1 MLIRF
6 SLNVRCPGCLLADSP
21 GIIQVSKIESG
32 VIEMR
37 YYQLQVGGELHL
49 AVEDEPGILLDI
61 TSVQPRLRVLPD
73 LLHTATVASFTIDEL
88 ARRLIS
94 GAAPDRYGLEAVL
107 KASRGEVFG
116 PALAPP
122 LQPPEVWCAGVTYYR
137 SLEERRLESQTPDV
151 YSLVYDAPRPEL
163 FLKTTA
169 SRVVGPF
176 QAVGIRGD
184 STWNVPEPELAF
196 VWYGGRI
203 VGYTIGNDMS
213 SRSIEAENPL
223 YLTQAKV
230 FQGCAAIGPC
240 FVSAESL
247 GDPQQLAVSLSIIR
261 DGREL
266 FSGETSTRQMKRTC
280 VELADWLQRHN
291 VLLDGTVVFTG
302 TGIVP
307 PAPFTLRPDDVIRI
321 TLEGIGTLENV
332 VVTV

>member
-1 MLIRF
+1 M
-6 SLNVRCPGCLLADSP
+6 AAT
-21 GIIQVSKIESG
+21 
-32 VIEMR
+32 R
-37 YYQLQVGGELHL
+37 YYQLHIGGELHL
-49 AVEDEPGILLDI
+49 AVEDEPGVLLDV

-73 LLHTATVASFTIDEL
+73 LLHTATVTSFTVDEL
-88 ARRLIS
+88 ASRLLS
-94 GAAPDRYGLEAVL
+94 NATPDKYDLEAIL
-107 KASRGEVFG
+107 RASRGGVSG
-116 PALAPP
+116 PVLACP
-122 LQPPEVWCAGVTYYR
+122 LEPPEVWCAGVTYHR
-137 SLEERRLESQTPDV
+137 SMEERRLESGTPDV
-151 YSLVYDAPRPEL
+151 YSAVYEAARPEL

-169 SRVVGPF
+169 ARVVGPF

-230 FQGCAAIGPC
+230 FRGCAAIGPC

-247 GDPQQLAVSLSIIR
+247 PDPQQLTVSIGIIR
-261 DGREL
+261 DGGEV
-266 FSGETSTRQMKRTC
+266 FAGETSTRQMKRTC

-307 PAPFTLRPDDVIRI
+307 PAEFTLQPDDVIRI
-321 TLEGIGTLENV
+321 TLEGIGTLENI